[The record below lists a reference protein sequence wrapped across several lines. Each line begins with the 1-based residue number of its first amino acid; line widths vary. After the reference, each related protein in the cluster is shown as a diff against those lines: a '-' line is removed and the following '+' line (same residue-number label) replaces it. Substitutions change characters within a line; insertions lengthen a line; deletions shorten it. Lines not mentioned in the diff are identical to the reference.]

1 MLVLTRRA
9 GESIVIGD
17 PARPIVTVLIVAI
30 SAERVRVGITASKE
44 IPVNRHQ
51 IAEEI
56 VQSQGNG

>member
-17 PARPIVTVLIVAI
+17 PAHPIATVLIVAI
-30 SAERVRVGITASKE
+30 SADRVRVGITASKE
-44 IPVNRHQ
+44 IPVHRHQ